1 MTACVFCAISR
12 GEGDAHIV
20 ADDGAALAFLDH
32 SPLLP
37 GHTLVIPREHVDT
50 LDELPEAAVGP
61 LFRLVRRISRAQ
73 QRAFGADGTF
83 TGINT
88 RVSQSVPHLH
98 AHVVPR
104 REGDGLFR
112 AGIVWARKRYKDG
125 EAEAIAATLRDALA
139 NEPSP
144 GFAKEP

>member
-1 MTACVFCAISR
+1 VKSCVFCAIAR
-12 GEGDAHIV
+12 GETEANIV
-20 ADDGAALAFLDH
+20 ADDGAVFAFLDRA
-32 SPLLP
+32 PLLP
-37 GHTLVIPREHVDT
+37 GHTLVVPREHADT
-50 LDELPEAAVGP
+50 LDELPEAEVGP
-61 LFRLVRRISRAQ
+61 LFRLVRRVSRAQ

-112 AGIVWARKRYKDG
+112 AGMVWARKRYKDG
-125 EAEAIAATLRDALA
+125 EAEAIAAKLRDALA
-139 NEPSP
+139 QER
-144 GFAKEP
+144 

>member
-1 MTACVFCAISR
+1 MKACVFCAIAR
-12 GEGDAHIV
+12 GEAGAHLV
-20 ADDGAALAFLDH
+20 RDEGAVLAFLDH
-32 SPLLP
+32 APLLP
-37 GHTLVIPREHVDT
+37 GHTLVVPREHVDT
-50 LDELPEAAVGP
+50 LDELSEELVGP
-61 LFRLVRRISRAQ
+61 LFSLVRRVSRAQ

-112 AGIVWARKRYKDG
+112 AGIVWARRRYKEG
-125 EAEAIAATLRDALA
+125 EAEAIARKLREALQD
-139 NEPSP
+139 
-144 GFAKEP
+144 

>member
-1 MTACVFCAISR
+1 MKSCVFCAIAR
-12 GEGDAHIV
+12 GETEANIV
-20 ADDGAALAFLDH
+20 ADDGAVLAFLDRA
-32 SPLLP
+32 PLLP
-37 GHTLVIPREHVDT
+37 GHTLVVPREHADT
-50 LDELPEAAVGP
+50 LDELPEAEVGP
-61 LFRLVRRISRAQ
+61 LFRLVRRVSRAQ

-112 AGIVWARKRYKDG
+112 AGMVWVRKRYKDG
-125 EAEAIAATLRDALA
+125 EAEAIATKLRDAL
-139 NEPSP
+139 EQ
-144 GFAKEP
+144 ER